1 SLVRDCRNGQFGCKQ
16 EVITIT
22 TFHRQTPFFAS
33 TFLLYDASMV
43 ARPNYVYYVE
53 ASQKRAQ
60 ALEYSRH
67 LYHCRSTAL
76 YFGVPCIHPQ
86 GFVFFWN
93 CIVGQICLGSAGV
106 VQQEEGVCW
115 RGCPGSHAS
124 THPPAFIAG
133 RSPASFE
140 FDSIIWQA

>member
-1 SLVRDCRNGQFGCKQ
+1 
-16 EVITIT
+16 
-22 TFHRQTPFFAS
+22 RQTPFFAS

-76 YFGVPCIHPQ
+76 YFGVPCIQPQ
-86 GFVFFWN
+86 GSLVFLN
-93 CIVGQICLGSAGV
+93 CIVCPICLRSARV
-106 VQQEEGVCW
+106 VQKEEGGCW
-115 RGCPGSHAS
+115 LGGPRSHAS